1 MLDLSIITTFSTS
14 NLIVTILGL
23 IILWVIISLPVYFA
37 AEIVT
42 GGRASLGEA
51 MAATFL
57 GAIVYIVV
65 LVAVDLFLG
74 AVVHEG
80 VYVWAFILAFLA
92 WLWVYK
98 AVFATGWLGAIAI
111 AILAVVV
118 FLVINV
124 VVGLLFGV
132 TLPAR
137 FFPPFPFTIPG

>member
-37 AEIVT
+37 AGMVT

-80 VYVWAFILAFLA
+80 VYIWAFILAFLA

-132 TLPAR
+132 TLPPR